1 MVSSEPNSPLV
12 DRPTDPRVP
21 LAPSKRRPAWVWF
34 LPGFGCGLPVFA
46 IVAMAVGVVLLGYA
60 DGLAS
65 QIGLPTLRSTPAPNR
80 LSVVV
85 DRLAKIGVN
94 GQRENEGNTV
104 FDLENRGVAV
114 RVEYTA
120 VPPGTTWRVATLWE
134 RLDASGPVA
143 IQPPDYFVVTDVNA
157 KTIWWYNLRRDAPL
171 PPGNYQFTIAIAGP
185 NDTLEPLGSIR
196 FEIRGR

>member
-1 MVSSEPNSPLV
+1 MV
-12 DRPTDPRVP
+12 DRPTDPRVL
-21 LAPSKRRPAWVWF
+21 LASEKQRPAWIWF
-34 LPGFGCGLPVFA
+34 LPGFGCGFPVFA
-46 IVAMAVGVVLLGYA
+46 IVALAIGFVLLGHA

-65 QIGLPTLRSTPAPNR
+65 QLGLPTVRATPVPDR
-80 LSVVV
+80 LTVIV

-94 GQRENEGNTV
+94 GQREDEGGTT

-120 VPPGTTWRVATLWE
+120 VPAGTTWRVATLWE

-143 IQPPDYFVVTDVNA
+143 IQPPEYFVVTDVHA
-157 KTIWWYNLRRDAPL
+157 KTVWWYNLRRDTPL
-171 PPGNYQFTIAIAGP
+171 PSGDYQFTFALVGQS
-185 NDTLEPLGSIR
+185 DTLEPLGSQR